1 MSREEIN
8 AFLGAGT
15 VYPCKLTFQGAVRVD
30 GVFSGEISSEG
41 ALIAG
46 KDAVIEARLDVGEL
60 ILSGTFTGQV
70 FAKRRVTVHKGGVLT
85 GTVVS
90 PALVVEEGAV
100 IEGDIHMRTNPQE
113 ISSQAERAE
122 ALPEGM
128 QSPVFRVFRVSK
140 ITIIAGIA
148 LTATL

>member
-15 VYPCKLTFQGAVRVD
+15 VYQGKLTFQGAVRVD

-70 FAKRRVTVHKGGVLT
+70 FAKRRVYRAQGRRADRHGGK
-85 GTVVS
+85 
-90 PALVVEEGAV
+90 P
-100 IEGDIHMRTNPQE
+100 
-113 ISSQAERAE
+113 RA
-122 ALPEGM
+122 G
-128 QSPVFRVFRVSK
+128 SGGRRRH
-140 ITIIAGIA
+140 
-148 LTATL
+148 

>member
-15 VYPCKLTFQGAVRVD
+15 VYQGKLTFQGAVRVD
-30 GVFSGEISSEG
+30 GVFSGEIVSDG

-70 FAKRRVTVHKGGVLT
+70 FAKRRVTVLT

-100 IEGDIHMRTNPQE
+100 IEGDVHMRTKPQE
-113 ISSQAERAE
+113 VVGTAERAE
-122 ALPEGM
+122 ALPE
-128 QSPVFRVFRVSK
+128 
-140 ITIIAGIA
+140 
-148 LTATL
+148 

>member
-15 VYPCKLTFQGAVRVD
+15 VYQGKLTFQGAVRVD

-46 KDAVIEARLDVGEL
+46 KDAVIEARLEVGDL
-60 ILSGTFTGQV
+60 RVSGTFTGQV

-128 QSPVFRVFRVSK
+128 Q
-140 ITIIAGIA
+140 
-148 LTATL
+148 

>member
-15 VYPCKLTFQGAVRVD
+15 VYQGKLTFQGAVRVD

-70 FAKRRVTVHKGGVLT
+70 FAKRRVTVHKGVLT

-128 QSPVFRVFRVSK
+128 Q
-140 ITIIAGIA
+140 
-148 LTATL
+148 